1 MNRQKIIPFIT
12 SLARNKCQTFND
24 CVDAIEKIIG
34 KLDMQEIK
42 ISLLECGVIP
52 ESFAHDSTEEKL
64 YAKYSDIL
72 IARAFTCIGIE
83 SKTMKERADAADVE
97 GKTTQYSIVVD
108 GKVFRLSRTAKNQ
121 KDFKIEALDKWRKGK
136 DFACLVS
143 PLYQYPKSKSQIYSQ
158 AIGKNVTLL
167 SYIHIYFIL
176 CQNHPEKLNYKDLWL
191 VGKSMRKTKEAIR
204 YWEKIDE
211 TLCRILS
218 KNIDSLKKIKGLEI
232 ELLKKAAEAEL
243 NHISDKIE
251 SIKSLSHNEAIGKL
265 IKTEKLDKKIIQIK
279 KMVGLK

>member
-1 MNRQKIIPFIT
+1 MNRQKIIPFIA
-12 SLARNKCQTFND
+12 SLARNKGQTFND
-24 CVDAIEKIIG
+24 CVDEIEKIVS
-34 KLDMQEIK
+34 KLSMQEIK

-72 IARAFTCIGIE
+72 LARAFSCMGIV
-83 SKTMKERADAADVE
+83 SKAIKERADAADVE
-97 GKTTQYSIVVD
+97 GKTTQYTMVVD

-121 KDFKIEALDKWRKGK
+121 KDFKVEALDKWRKGK
-136 DFACLVS
+136 DFACLIS
-143 PLYQYPKSKSQIYSQ
+143 PLYQYPKSKSQIYTQ

-176 CQNHPEKLNYKDLWL
+176 CQDHPEKFSYKDLWL
-191 VGKSMRKTKEAIR
+191 VGKSMKKTKEAAK

-211 TLCRILS
+211 TLCRILN
-218 KNIDSLKKIKGLEI
+218 KDIDSVRKIKRLET

-243 NHISDKIE
+243 SHINDRIE